1 MHGYNTI
8 HFKKS
13 TIIYIKD
20 QIPKDVFYIIKK
32 GKAISYGT
40 FNYNIEF
47 NKGDILGLVNILL
60 NEPYFFNVKAME
72 DVEAIEVDI
81 SEVIKTKNEEL
92 MIKIAENLDASF
104 ETWLGRYYMQ
114 LSKNKEISHIRTKE
128 EIMNMADVYNKNGF
142 KHIAYKLYNEYTKL
156 FPENADDVKDKLSEI
171 TPIEEPQKNDDNVY
185 YYKKGYCLY
194 TELEYTNT
202 LYIIKSGEIG
212 IYNIVNLEQVTRA
225 IYSKN
230 SMIDGYKPVLQYQPL
245 STSAVA
251 LEDSYIKVLTKKELI
266 NLTEHDPELSLYYIK
281 MVSVKIRNTILKMMV
296 LSVDD
301 LLSKLLITLYYIL
314 KTEILPE
321 DVNSVNL
328 LYTLNDIKT
337 LMNIKDVKL
346 IEKELNRVR
355 GVSIS
360 SDGYIN
366 ITDMK
371 SLIIEYRNCINRLSN
386 THHHSMMYF

>member
-1 MHGYNTI
+1 MHKYNTA

-20 QIPKDVFYIIKK
+20 QIPKDVFYIITK

-40 FNYNIEF
+40 FNYNVEF
-47 NKGDILGLVNILL
+47 NQGDILGLVNILL

-81 SEVIKTKNEEL
+81 TEVIKTKNEEL
-92 MIKIAENLDASF
+92 MVKIAANLDASF
-104 ETWLGRYYMQ
+104 ETWLGRYYML
-114 LSKNKEISHIRTKE
+114 LSENKEIAKIRTKE
-128 EIMNMADVYNKNGF
+128 EIMNMADIYKKNEF
-142 KHIAYKLYNEYTKL
+142 KHVAYKLYNEYMKL
-156 FPENADDVKDKLSEI
+156 FPENADDVKDKLSEM

-194 TELEYTNT
+194 TELEYTNK

-212 IYNIVNLEQVTRA
+212 IYNIVNLGQVTRA

-230 SMIDGYKPVLQYQPL
+230 NMIDGYKPVLQYQPL
-245 STSAVA
+245 STCAVA

-266 NLTEHDPELSLYYIK
+266 NITENDPELSLYYIK
-281 MVSVKIRNTILKMMV
+281 MVSVKIRNTILKLMV

-301 LLSKLLITLYYIL
+301 LLSKLLITLYYML

-346 IEKELNRVR
+346 IERELNRVR
-355 GVSIS
+355 GVSVS

-366 ITDMK
+366 ITDIK